1 MDRLRRRLLL
11 ATVPHPG
18 RFRLAAVA
26 GRLARP
32 FLGLFPKELRPMLE
46 LVPGKL
52 PPADRLPEVYPAKG
66 VRRARVGLLAG
77 CAQQVLAP
85 GINRASL
92 EVLAEN
98 GVEVVV
104 PPAQACCGALALH
117 IGAEESAR
125 ATARRNLAAFPRD
138 LDAIITN
145 ASGCGSGLREY
156 GLLFR
161 GHPESADAERFVS
174 LTADICTFLDRL
186 GFVPPPAGARAIKV
200 AYHDACHLAHAQQV
214 RAAPRQILRSIPG
227 LELIEPAE
235 WELCC
240 GSAGSYNLEQPE
252 TASKLG
258 RRKALNL
265 LDTGAEMI
273 ATGNIGCTTQIEA
286 HLHLLG
292 RPMPVLHTV
301 EILARAYRGRR

>member
-1 MDRLRRRLLL
+1 M
-11 ATVPHPG
+11 V
-18 RFRLAAVA
+18 
-26 GRLARP
+26 
-32 FLGLFPKELRPMLE
+32 
-46 LVPGKL
+46 
-52 PPADRLPEVYPAKG
+52 
-66 VRRARVGLLAG
+66 
-77 CAQQVLAP
+77 
-85 GINRASL
+85 NR
-92 EVLAEN
+92 
-98 GVEVVV
+98 
-104 PPAQACCGALALH
+104 
-117 IGAEESAR
+117 
-125 ATARRNLAAFPRD
+125 
-138 LDAIITN
+138 
-145 ASGCGSGLREY
+145 
-156 GLLFR
+156 
-161 GHPESADAERFVS
+161 ESADAERFVS

-200 AYHDACHLAHAQQV
+200 AYHDACHLAHAQRV

-252 TASKLG
+252 TAAKLG

-301 EILARAYRGRR
+301 EILRPGLPGAAVASSQAGNGSPGRNQDSNRGAGRDLLLGFQMN